1 MVQSSAMFGARVWR
15 QIDYL
20 LLLAIFGLVGYG
32 LMMVHSATC
41 SPSCERLFPP
51 TSWATR
57 QAVYALAGVGVMAL
71 TASIHYRVY
80 RSLAYV
86 AYLVAVGLLVMVLL
100 FGGGDVEYGA
110 RRWIRLGVFDLQA
123 SEVTKVALILAL
135 ARFLTDREGPLS
147 FRRTIASAFLLLPP
161 LGLVYLEPNLG
172 TVLLFIV
179 LWFGLV
185 VMAGARPLH
194 IGILVL
200 LAALAA
206 PGGWMLMRDYQRA
219 RIETFFATVANP
231 ENDPFGEG
239 YNILQARISIGSGGM
254 FGQGWLQGSQTQLDY
269 LRVKQSDFIFS
280 VLAEEMGFVGAMV
293 LFGLFVLLLFRI
305 MRVVDKAPDGFGRVV
320 AFGVGWVLLF
330 QAFVNLGANLTILP
344 VTGVPLP
351 LVSFGGSSMLTFFTA
366 FGILQSILIRSQK
379 RRFSLSR

>member
-1 MVQSSAMFGARVWR
+1 MLRARFWR

-20 LLLAIFGLVGYG
+20 LLLAVAGLIGYG
-32 LMMVHSATC
+32 LMMIHSATC
-41 SPSCERLFPP
+41 SPSCENLLPP

-57 QAVYALAGVGVMAL
+57 QGIYALAGLCAMAL
-71 TASIHYRVY
+71 AASIHYKVY
-80 RSLAYV
+80 RSLAYT
-86 AYLVAVGLLVMVLL
+86 AYLGAILLLVAVLL
-100 FGGGDVEYGA
+100 FGSGDVEYGA
-110 RRWIRLGVFDLQA
+110 RRWIRLGLFDLQA
-123 SEVTKVALILAL
+123 SEVTKIALILAL
-135 ARFLTDREGPLS
+135 ARFLTDRDGPLS

-161 LGLVYLEPNLG
+161 LVLVYMEPNLG
-172 TVLLFIV
+172 TALLFIV

-185 VMAGARPLH
+185 VAAGARPLH
-194 IGILVL
+194 IGIILLVAV
-200 LAALAA
+200 LAT

-219 RIETFFATVANP
+219 RVETFFATVINP

-254 FGQGWLQGSQTQLDY
+254 FGQGWLQGTQTQLDY

-293 LFGLFVLLLFRI
+293 LFALFIILLFRV
-305 MRVVDKAPDGFGRVV
+305 MRVVDKAPDGFARVV
-320 AFGVGWVLLF
+320 AFGVGWVVLL
-330 QAFVNLGANLTILP
+330 QAFVNLGANLTVLP

-351 LVSFGGSSMLTFFTA
+351 LVSFGGSSMLTFLTS

-379 RRFSLSR
+379 RRFSLSSR

>member
-1 MVQSSAMFGARVWR
+1 MLRARFWR

-20 LLLAIFGLVGYG
+20 LLLAMAGLVTYG
-32 LMMVHSATC
+32 LMMIHSATC
-41 SPSCERLFPP
+41 SPSCDSYLPP

-57 QAVYALAGVGVMAL
+57 QAAYALVGTVVMAL
-71 TASIHYRVY
+71 VASIHYRVY

-86 AYLVAVGLLVMVLL
+86 AYFVALGLLVAVLL
-100 FGGGDVEYGA
+100 FGSGDVEYGA
-110 RRWIRLGVFDLQA
+110 RRWIRLGLFDLQA
-123 SEVTKVALILAL
+123 SEITKIAVILAL
-135 ARFLTDREGPLS
+135 SRFLTDRDGPLS
-147 FRRTIASAFLLLPP
+147 FRRLVASVFLLVPP
-161 LGLVYLEPNLG
+161 LLLIYLEPNLG
-172 TVLLFIV
+172 TVLLFIF
-179 LWFGLV
+179 LWFGLI

-194 IGILVL
+194 IGIILLV
-200 LAALAA
+200 AMLAA
-206 PGGWMLMRDYQRA
+206 PGGWLLMHDYQRA
-219 RIETFFATVANP
+219 RIETFIATVANP

-293 LFGLFVLLLFRI
+293 LFALFIVLLFRI
-305 MRVVDKAPDGFGRVV
+305 MRVVDKSSDGFGRVV
-320 AFGVGWVLLF
+320 AFGIGWIVLF
-330 QAFVNLGANLTILP
+330 QAFVNLGANLTVLP

-351 LVSFGGSSMLTFFTA
+351 LVSFGGSSMLTFFIA

-379 RRFSLSR
+379 RRFSLSSR

>member
-1 MVQSSAMFGARVWR
+1 MLRARFWR

-20 LLLAIFGLVGYG
+20 LLLAVAGLIGYG
-32 LMMVHSATC
+32 LMMIHSATC
-41 SPSCERLFPP
+41 SPSCENLLPP

-57 QAVYALAGVGVMAL
+57 QGIYALAGLCAMAL
-71 TASIHYRVY
+71 AASIHYKVY
-80 RSLAYV
+80 RSLAYT
-86 AYLVAVGLLVMVLL
+86 AYLGAILLLVAVLL
-100 FGGGDVEYGA
+100 FGSGDVEYGA
-110 RRWIRLGVFDLQA
+110 RRWIRLGLFDLQA
-123 SEVTKVALILAL
+123 SEVTKIALILAL
-135 ARFLTDREGPLS
+135 ARFLTDRDGPLS

-161 LGLVYLEPNLG
+161 LVLVYMEPNLG
-172 TVLLFIV
+172 TALLFIV

-185 VMAGARPLH
+185 VAAGARPLH
-194 IGILVL
+194 IGIILLV
-200 LAALAA
+200 AVLAA

-219 RIETFFATVANP
+219 RVETFFATVINP

-254 FGQGWLQGSQTQLDY
+254 FGQGWLQGTQTQLDY

-293 LFGLFVLLLFRI
+293 LFALFIILLFRV
-305 MRVVDKAPDGFGRVV
+305 MRVVDKAPDGFARVV
-320 AFGVGWVLLF
+320 AFGVGWVVLL
-330 QAFVNLGANLTILP
+330 QAFVNLGANLTVLP

-351 LVSFGGSSMLTFFTA
+351 LVSFGGSSMLTFLTS

-379 RRFSLSR
+379 RRFSLSSR

>member
-1 MVQSSAMFGARVWR
+1 MLRARFWR

-20 LLLAIFGLVGYG
+20 FLLAIAGLVGYG
-32 LMMVHSATC
+32 LLMIHSATC
-41 SPSCERLFPP
+41 SPSCDHFLPT

-57 QAVYALAGVGVMAL
+57 QGLYALAGFGAMAL
-71 TASIHYRVY
+71 AASIHYRVY
-80 RSLAYV
+80 RSLAYTF
-86 AYLVAVGLLVMVLL
+86 YLGALGLLVAVLL
-100 FGGGDVEYGA
+100 FGSGDVEYGA
-110 RRWIRLGVFDLQA
+110 RRWIRLGLFDLQA
-123 SEVTKVALILAL
+123 SEVTKIALILAL

-147 FRRTIASAFLLLPP
+147 FRRTVASAFLLIPP
-161 LGLVYLEPNLG
+161 LALVYLEPNLG
-172 TVLLFIV
+172 TALLFIF
-179 LWFGLV
+179 LWFGLI

-194 IGILVL
+194 LGIILL
-200 LAALAA
+200 LAVLIA

-219 RIETFFATVANP
+219 RVETFFATVINP

-254 FGQGWLQGSQTQLDY
+254 FGQGWLQGTQTQLDY
-269 LRVKQSDFIFS
+269 LKVKQSDFIFS

-293 LFGLFVLLLFRI
+293 LFLLFIVLLFRV

-320 AFGVGWVLLF
+320 AFGVGWVVLF
-330 QAFVNLGANLTILP
+330 QAFVNLGANLTVLP

-351 LVSFGGSSMLTFFTA
+351 LVSFGGSSMLTFLTA

-379 RRFSLSR
+379 RRFTLSR

>member
-1 MVQSSAMFGARVWR
+1 MLRARFWR

-20 LLLAIFGLVGYG
+20 LLLAIFGIIGYG

-41 SPSCERLFPP
+41 SPDCERLFPP

-57 QAVYALAGVGVMAL
+57 QAAYATAGLVAMTLA
-71 TASIHYRVY
+71 ASIHYKVY
-80 RSLAYV
+80 RSLAYTI
-86 AYLVAVGLLVMVLL
+86 YLVAVGLLVAVLL
-100 FGGGDVEYGA
+100 FGSGDVEYGA
-110 RRWIRLGVFDLQA
+110 RRWIRLGFFDFQA
-123 SEVTKVALILAL
+123 SEATKVALVLAL
-135 ARFLTDREGPLS
+135 SRFLTDRDGPLS
-147 FRRTIASAFLLLPP
+147 FKRTVMSIFLLIPP
-161 LGLVYLEPNLG
+161 LALVYMEPNLG
-172 TVLLFIV
+172 TALLFIF

-194 IGILVL
+194 LAILIL

-219 RIETFFATVANP
+219 RIETFFATVMNP

-254 FGQGWLQGSQTQLDY
+254 FGQGWLQGTQTQLDY

-293 LFGLFVLLLFRI
+293 LFFLFAVLLFRVI
-305 MRVVDKAPDGFGRVV
+305 RVADKAPDGFARLV
-320 AFGVGWVLLF
+320 AFGIGWIVLF
-330 QAFVNLGANLTILP
+330 QIFVNIGANLTILP

-351 LVSFGGSSMLTFFTA
+351 LVSFGGSSMITFLGS

>member
-1 MVQSSAMFGARVWR
+1 MLRARFWR

-20 LLLAIFGLVGYG
+20 LLLAVAGLIGYG
-32 LMMVHSATC
+32 LMMIHSATC
-41 SPSCERLFPP
+41 SPSCENLLPP

-57 QAVYALAGVGVMAL
+57 QGIYALAGLCAMAL
-71 TASIHYRVY
+71 AASIHYKVY
-80 RSLAYV
+80 RSLAYT
-86 AYLVAVGLLVMVLL
+86 AYLGAILLLVAVLL
-100 FGGGDVEYGA
+100 FGSGDVEYGA
-110 RRWIRLGVFDLQA
+110 RRWIRLGLFDLQA
-123 SEVTKVALILAL
+123 SEVTKIALILAL
-135 ARFLTDREGPLS
+135 ARFLTDRDGPLS

-161 LGLVYLEPNLG
+161 LVLVYMEPNLG
-172 TVLLFIV
+172 TALLFIV

-185 VMAGARPLH
+185 VAAGARPLH
-194 IGILVL
+194 IGIILLV
-200 LAALAA
+200 AVLAA

-219 RIETFFATVANP
+219 RVETFFATVINP

-254 FGQGWLQGSQTQLDY
+254 FGQGWLQGTQTQLDY

-293 LFGLFVLLLFRI
+293 LFALFIILLFRV
-305 MRVVDKAPDGFGRVV
+305 MRVVDKAPDGFARVV
-320 AFGVGWVLLF
+320 AFGIGWVVLL
-330 QAFVNLGANLTILP
+330 QAFVNLGANLTVLP

-351 LVSFGGSSMLTFFTA
+351 LVSFGGSSMLTFLTS

-379 RRFSLSR
+379 RRFSLQR